1 MLYTIM
7 EIEDEQDRS
16 LVEQLY
22 LDYEKQLYKLA
33 KGILHDHYDAQDCV
47 HNTIVSVIK
56 YLSKYRESD
65 DVHRAN
71 LLMITCRNIAINMY
85 NAKQKR
91 FASSLT
97 IPEDDTDAGEY
108 GEYDIEDKD
117 SDVVQ
122 LVINAENE
130 QTIQQIAMKLD
141 PIYRDAIVLKYFF
154 QLSSKEIGEIINTS
168 ENNVNLRLSRARK
181 MILKIGGKKLYEIY
195 QG

>member
-1 MLYTIM
+1 
-7 EIEDEQDRS
+7 
-16 LVEQLY
+16 
-22 LDYEKQLYKLA
+22 
-33 KGILHDHYDAQDCV
+33 
-47 HNTIVSVIK
+47 
-56 YLSKYRESD
+56 
-65 DVHRAN
+65 
-71 LLMITCRNIAINMY
+71 MY

-130 QTIQQIAMKLD
+130 QTIQQIVMKLD

-154 QLSSKEIGEIINTS
+154 QLSSKEIGEIINMRMRKK
-168 ENNVNLRLSRARK
+168 ERLVQPLVLAQAA
-181 MILKIGGKKLYEIY
+181 L
-195 QG
+195 